1 MSWISPNNNSDDKKE
16 EGNSAAF
23 VAATAATGATSSS
36 SSLTM
41 MSNPWISPNDSL
53 DDKKEEVNSAAVTAA
68 TAATGATSSSSSG
81 VVADD
86 NNNNNH
92 ATTMTDSTVSVSGDI
107 VVDRDEVKQTMRTS
121 WSVGEA
127 VEIKTDTNLPDFGII
142 EKING
147 DGTYDIKNLITGDME
162 SVHYDLLQGTNDTE
176 LLSSSA
182 TSSSSFPRS
191 YEKRSKKK
199 ARKCTVICQ
208 VKEIILLS
216 IPCWITKGNTDHIAL
231 LVDQDVLALLEQG
244 RISLSDL
251 PQESKVCIEWQSTKK
266 EEQVLVSSVS
276 LES

>member
-1 MSWISPNNNSDDKKE
+1 MMSNLMSWILPNDNSDGKKE
-16 EGNSAAF
+16 GGNAAA
-23 VAATAATGATSSS
+23 VAAATAATGAT
-36 SSLTM
+36 
-41 MSNPWISPNDSL
+41 
-53 DDKKEEVNSAAVTAA
+53 A
-68 TAATGATSSSSSG
+68 SSSSG

-86 NNNNNH
+86 NTNNND
-92 ATTMTDSTVSVSGDI
+92 ATTMTDSTVSV
-107 VVDRDEVKQTMRTS
+107 RTS
-121 WSVGEA
+121 WSIGEA
-127 VEIKTDTNLPDFGII
+127 VEIDTDTNLPDFGII
-142 EKING
+142 ETING
-147 DGTYDIKNLITGDME
+147 DGTYNIKNLITKGSMK
-162 SVHYDLLQGTNDTE
+162 SVHYDLLQGNDTE

-208 VKEIILLS
+208 VKEIILSS

-244 RISLSDL
+244 ISLSDL
-251 PQESKVCIEWQSTKK
+251 PQESKICIEWQSTKK

>member
-1 MSWISPNNNSDDKKE
+1 MLSSLMSWISPNNDSDDKKE
-16 EGNSAAF
+16 EGNSAA
-23 VAATAATGATSSS
+23 VAAA
-36 SSLTM
+36 
-41 MSNPWISPNDSL
+41 NPWISPNDNL
-53 DDKKEEVNSAAVTAA
+53 DDKKGEGNSAAVAVATA
-68 TAATGATSSSSSG
+68 AATGATSSSSSG

-86 NNNNNH
+86 NSNNND
-92 ATTMTDSTVSVSGDI
+92 ATTMTDSTVSVSGD
-107 VVDRDEVKQTMRTS
+107 VAVDKDEVKQTMRTS

-208 VKEIILLS
+208 VKEIILQS
-216 IPCWITKGNTDHIAL
+216 IPCWITKGKIDHIAL

-244 RISLSDL
+244 FSLSDL
-251 PQESKVCIEWQSTKK
+251 PQESKICIEWQSTKK